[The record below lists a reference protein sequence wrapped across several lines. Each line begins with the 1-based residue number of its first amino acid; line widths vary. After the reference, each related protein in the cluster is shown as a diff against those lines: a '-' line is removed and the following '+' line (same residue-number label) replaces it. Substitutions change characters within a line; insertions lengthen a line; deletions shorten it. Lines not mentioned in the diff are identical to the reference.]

1 MRYQFMRFPEGKAKA
16 VTFSYDDGLKQD
28 IRLAKLFTEY
38 GMKATFNL
46 NSELCRQGSGLSKQE
61 VEDYLLQP
69 GHEIAVHGSFHRAEG
84 ALRPIEGIREVLE
97 CRMELEQ
104 RYGRIIRGMAYPDF
118 GIRQFYNGATYAG
131 VKTYLQELDIAYAR
145 TLGSDNDGFLLPMDW
160 HQWMPTAHHNNPQIM
175 TYIDTFLKLNVS
187 EEVIKRQYPRLFY
200 IWGHSHEFDRHDNW
214 DRIENICKTFTGAQD
229 VWFATNI
236 EIYDYVQ
243 AYQSLVY
250 SADGKIVYN
259 PTLKTIWFV
268 ADGTPYTIHSGETLH
283 I

>member
-28 IRLAKLFTEY
+28 IHLAKLFAEY

-46 NSELCRQGSGLSKQE
+46 NSELFRQGSGLSKQE

-84 ALRPIEGIREVLE
+84 TLRPIEGIREVLE

-104 RYGRIIRGMAYPDF
+104 RYSRIIRGMAYPDF

-145 TLGSDNDGFLLPMDW
+145 TLGGDNDSFMLPTDW

-175 TYIDTFLKLNVS
+175 MYIDTFLKLDIS
-187 EEVIKRQYPRLFY
+187 EEIIKKQYPRLFY
-200 IWGHSHEFDRHDNW
+200 IWGHSSEFDRHNNW
-214 DRIENICKTFTGAQD
+214 DHIENICKAFAGAQD
-229 VWFATNI
+229 VWYATNI
-236 EIYDYVQ
+236 EICDYVQ
-243 AYQSLVY
+243 AYQSLAY
-250 SADGKIVYN
+250 SADGKMVYN

-268 ADGTPYTIHSGETLH
+268 ADGKLHTIHSGETLH

>member
-1 MRYQFMRFPEGKAKA
+1 MRYQFMMFPDGKSKA
-16 VTFSYDDGLKQD
+16 LTFSYDDGLKQD
-28 IRLAKLFTEY
+28 IRLAKLFTQY

-46 NSELCRQGSGLSKQE
+46 NSELCRQVSGLSKQE

-84 ALRPIEGIREVLE
+84 GLRPIEGIREVLE

-131 VKTYLQELDIAYAR
+131 VKAYLQELDIAYAR
-145 TLGSDNDGFLLPMDW
+145 TLGSDNDGFLLPTDW

-214 DRIENICKTFTGAQD
+214 DRIENICKAFTGAQD

>member
-1 MRYQFMRFPEGKAKA
+1 MRYQFMMFPDGKSKA
-16 VTFSYDDGLKQD
+16 LTFSYDDGFKQD
-28 IRLAKLFTEY
+28 IRLAKLFTQY

-46 NSELCRQGSGLSKQE
+46 NSELCRQVSGLSKQE

-131 VKTYLQELDIAYAR
+131 VKAYLQELDIAYAR
-145 TLGSDNDGFLLPMDW
+145 TLGSDNDGFLLPTDY

-214 DRIENICKTFTGAQD
+214 DRIENICKAFTGAQD